1 MLGSSD
7 LEGQIKN
14 IRLTLNQLKLQEQ
27 RQKNLEK
34 MRRCTGTRDTRGLAV
49 IIILF

>member
-27 RQKNLEK
+27 KAEEFRKK
-34 MRRCTGTRDTRGLAV
+34 MRRCTGT
-49 IIILF
+49 